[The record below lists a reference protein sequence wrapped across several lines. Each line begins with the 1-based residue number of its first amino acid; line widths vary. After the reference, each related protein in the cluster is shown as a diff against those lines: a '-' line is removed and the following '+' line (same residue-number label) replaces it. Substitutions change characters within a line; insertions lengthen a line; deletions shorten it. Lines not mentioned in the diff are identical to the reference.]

1 VKRLVTVVVAA
12 FVLLATSGCLSSS
25 EPSWPGAVAASG
37 SPSRVASPSPT
48 PTLTPTPSAPQNP
61 EARVPWKPQG
71 LPVHIAV
78 VNPDGKLIIDAD
90 MFGEGLDPLGNLN
103 PGYDGTHEGQA
114 AWFNE
119 GSRVTHPPGF
129 PGSAIIAGHAT
140 THGGV
145 FNALS
150 AVTTGA
156 IIVVRYSSG
165 DEVKF
170 IVTKVVLDL
179 KTDVTNIDTPLG
191 REIWGES
198 STTVAWL
205 IACDLTTQLVNGH
218 RLGNVVVQGI
228 LL

>member
-25 EPSWPGAVAASG
+25 EPTWPGAAAASG
-37 SPSRVASPSPT
+37 SPSQVASP
-48 PTLTPTPSAPQNP
+48 TPTPSASQDP

-71 LPVHIAV
+71 LPVHLAV

-129 PGSAIIAGHAT
+129 PGSAIVAGHAS

-145 FNALS
+145 FHALPT
-150 AVTTGA
+150 VTTGA
-156 IIVVRYSSG
+156 IITIRYSSG

-191 REIWGES
+191 REIWGDS
-198 STTVAWL
+198 NTTVAWL
-205 IACDLTTQLVNGH
+205 IACDLTTMNVNGH